1 MRKISFILAALLPLV
16 IVSCNKPVPDPVP
29 EVPIKIIIDTD
40 FQEGYDN
47 IALSMLLKSNRVNV
61 LGITTTSGNCWAQEA
76 AAGVIRELELLGKTN
91 IPVAVGQNKPIR
103 DGRLDTFLDEIK
115 KHPGYLGGNHGC
127 LDTPE
132 VLSWNSC
139 YQTKYGGEPTLSVST
154 MSAPELIN
162 SIVNSN
168 EGDVVIVSMGP
179 ATNVAKAIIQNA
191 EFPKKVGGLIL
202 TGGAFYGVGDA
213 TESAEFN
220 ALFDPDAMK
229 LCYESELPTH
239 TIVPLDIVAL
249 LGMGKDR
256 LNDLISHFNDPKM
269 LDILNNS
276 KPKKALEA
284 DPALNLYPKS
294 LVAAATLLNSGF
306 VTKTDVATLT
316 LNDQIDSDEYGKTSV
331 ASISDKSRSV
341 MLSGVNANAFWQTV
355 ITAIQ

>member
-1 MRKISFILAALLPLV
+1 MRKISFILAALLPLA
-16 IVSCNKPVPDPVP
+16 IVSCNKPGPDPVP
-29 EVPIKIIIDTD
+29 EVPVNIIIDTD

-47 IALSMLLKSNRVNV
+47 IALSMLLKSNKVNV

-91 IPVAVGQNKPIR
+91 IPVAVGQSKPIR
-103 DGRLDTFLDEIK
+103 DGRLDTFLAEIK

-132 VLSWNSC
+132 VLSWSSC
-139 YQTKYGGEPTLSVST
+139 YQTKYGGEPAMSVSA

-168 EGDVVIVSMGP
+168 SDVVIVSMGP

-191 EFPKKVGGLIL
+191 ELPKKVGGIIL

-229 LCYESELPTH
+229 LCYESEFPAH

-306 VTKTDVATLT
+306 VTKTNVATLT
-316 LNDQIDSDEYGKTSV
+316 LNDQIDSDEYGKTTIASV
-331 ASISDKSRSV
+331 SEESRSV
-341 MLSGVNANAFWQTV
+341 MLSGVNANTFWQTV